1 MPDGK
6 ISLASFACLVGND
19 VGPLAS
25 LTNKTPLSEY
35 ALPRNFA
42 DSASVSFQH
51 KPIREIR
58 ENP

>member
-6 ISLASFACLVGND
+6 ISLASFACFVGNA
-19 VGPLAS
+19 VGQLAR

-51 KPIREIR
+51 KAIREICV
-58 ENP
+58 NP